1 MEAQRAQRIYC
12 RHARYAYRLPRE
24 FGMSWWFPGSS
35 RDTEVE
41 NGHVGSGR
49 GRGRWDA
56 WGDYSWH
63 IYTTTPLLFCHQSVS
78 YSLWPWTASLP
89 FSISQSLPSFMSTA
103 SVMPSN
109 QALCRPLLLPP
120 SIFPSIRVFSSE
132 SALQIRWPK
141 YWSFSFSVGPSKEYS
156 GLISFKIHL
165 FDLLVVQGSLKS
177 LLHHYSSKASTL

>member
-78 YSLWPWTASLP
+78 D
-89 FSISQSLPSFMSTA
+89 
-103 SVMPSN
+103 SVTLDCIP
-109 QALCRPLLLPP
+109 ALQHPPEFAQLHVHCIGDAIQPCPLSSLLLLP

-156 GLISFKIHL
+156 GSISFKIHL

-177 LLHHYSSKASTL
+177 LLHHHSSKASTL